1 MSSNTFILLIPVN
14 CKDSFFSQLDSDVYL
29 FSSWGLPGEVRG
41 RHTVCYAHKGHLVSF
56 LSHLHRSRR
65 VNHWLSWTGNE
76 NVMGKQ
82 SEQCCITLNTYSYTS
97 VLLSTSTS
105 KLLPI
110 PTSNQNN
117 TLHTGT
123 DHCYYTLCIGIAVAV
138 QCVVHSKSSWVSEL
152 YQA

>member
-1 MSSNTFILLIPVN
+1 MALFIWNTPYYYFQMSSNTFILLIPVN

-56 LSHLHRSRR
+56 LPHLHRSRR

-110 PTSNQNN
+110 PSSNQNN
-117 TLHTGT
+117 TLHTLALT
-123 DHCYYTLCIGIAVAV
+123 TVIILCVLV
-138 QCVVHSKSSWVSEL
+138 
-152 YQA
+152 

>member
-1 MSSNTFILLIPVN
+1 MSCNTFILLIPVN
-14 CKDSFFSQLDSDVYL
+14 WKDSFFSQLDSDVYL

-82 SEQCCITLNTYSYTS
+82 SEQCYITLNTYSYTS
-97 VLLSTSTS
+97 VLHSRRKQL
-105 KLLPI
+105 LLPSCSQFLPLTKTI
-110 PTSNQNN
+110 LC
-117 TLHTGT
+117 TLWHWPLLLYFVYWYSG
-123 DHCYYTLCIGIAVAV
+123 
-138 QCVVHSKSSWVSEL
+138 SSSVCST
-152 YQA
+152 